1 MKRKLIILPLI
12 AAMFM
17 TGCKEEQGENTEN
30 NQNNTNEN
38 TNNGENENNNNNEN
52 GNGEGENTNNGN
64 GNGEGENGNG
74 EGGGGT
80 VKPPVIITNNFEE
93 ALKKNYKNMT
103 VEFALASP
111 EVGEEYG
118 QEYYAG
124 NNDFVAVLDGNT
136 AETYGSSYAWSFYSY
151 YEGKS
156 YSYWKGSS
164 YVTEGWV
171 SNGSKGHPV
180 GIDLAYFYMPYF
192 LSNIT
197 KDDVDNVMGM
207 YVVKAES
214 MDKVMEGLKFT
225 YMTNDI
231 SYVDIKVN
239 EDGYITQIRGFDD
252 PNDDSYGF
260 MVKLSSFGSTKT
272 NNLGVTLPP
281 EIGPTTIKT
290 YVEMIGHEE
299 IPDIYMTDMSIVI
312 NDTVVSD
319 DTYDIIMYPD
329 DVVDVSFTYKPNNA
343 NKREVNWISTNED
356 AAIVSYGQVSGHQLV
371 RAVNPGETEI
381 YISHINEYRETIV
394 SKRIKVK
401 VQEPKQVEQSA
412 SDVYRFTFTG
422 CTGDDGNY
430 TIGAVNN
437 VNGSNAPFT
446 IKTWRMNLRTGENTT
461 HFGDDDI
468 LLYSDAANSNYFNT
482 RFEDEV
488 LFDFGNQQVN
498 KLSFLYGLY
507 WDNNASVVLGNFESA
522 TISTS
527 NDGVDWK
534 DIDITEEFA
543 TEFAK
548 TSGSIGMTPK
558 VMTKEFLPAT
568 MVKLVIKAKNVGGNG
583 LGLGMKDFVFSADEN
598 CHNYDDVDAVPVTSI
613 AISAPRNKLKL
624 GTSMKFTSVIAPEN
638 ASNKVIRWSSSNTD
652 VLTIDSRTGLAT
664 AVSAGTAKV
673 TAVST
678 STNGV
683 TSNEIEITVYE
694 QEEVYDPNS
703 FLVGKTFTAEDVMSS
718 GNVFDVDFNIK
729 NATSAILTLKV
740 EAAGF
745 VFNKVINASYEE
757 FDALNKIYFYSTED
771 GATIKFT
778 VADDGSYITLTYFKG
793 DTYTL
798 GSAEQG
804 VILRKAA

>member
-38 TNNGENENNNNNEN
+38 TNNGENENNNNNGN

-74 EGGGGT
+74 EGGT

-93 ALKKNYKNMT
+93 ALKKNYKNMM
-103 VEFALASP
+103 VDFALASP
-111 EVGEEYG
+111 EVGEEFG

-136 AETYGSSYAWSFYSY
+136 AQTYGSSYAWSFYSY

-272 NNLGVTLPP
+272 NNLGVILPP

-422 CTGDDGNY
+422 YTGDDGNY

-468 LLYSDAANSNYFNT
+468 LLYSDAANSNNFNT

-534 DIDITEEFA
+534 DIDITDEFA

-598 CHNYDDVDAVPVTSI
+598 CHNYDDVDAVPVTNI

-624 GTSMKFTSVIAPEN
+624 GTSMKLTSVIAPEN

-652 VLTIDSRTGLAT
+652 VLAIDSRTGLAT

-694 QEEVYDPNS
+694 QEEVYDPDN

-729 NATSAILTLKV
+729 NATTAILTLKV

-745 VFNKVINASYEE
+745 VFNTVINASYEE

-798 GSAEQG
+798 GNAEQG

>member
-1 MKRKLIILPLI
+1 MKKKLLILPLI
-12 AAMFM
+12 AAMFL
-17 TGCKEEQGENTEN
+17 TGCNDEEVTDNGNTE
-30 NQNNTNEN
+30 NNTNEN
-38 TNNGENENNNNNEN
+38 TNNGENENNNNGQGEN

-64 GNGEGENGNG
+64 GEGEDIDI
-74 EGGGGT
+74 
-80 VKPPVIITNNFEE
+80 PPLVFTTPFEK
-93 ALKKNYKNMT
+93 ALEKNYKNMT
-103 VEFALASP
+103 VAFALNSA

-118 QEYYAG
+118 YEYYAG

-136 AETYGSSYAWSFYSY
+136 AETYGSSYAWSFYSF

-192 LSNIT
+192 LNNIT
-197 KDDVDNVMGM
+197 KDDVDNVMGA
-207 YVVKAES
+207 YVVKPES
-214 MDKVMEGLKFT
+214 MNKVLEGLKFT
-225 YMTNDI
+225 YLTNEI
-231 SYVDIKVN
+231 SYVDIFVN
-239 EDGYITQIRGFDD
+239 DDGYIYRIRGFDD

-260 MVKLSSFGSTKT
+260 EVRLSNFGSTRT

-281 EIGPTTIKT
+281 EIGPTTVKT

-299 IPDIYMTDMSIVI
+299 IPDIYMTNVSIVI
-312 NDTVVSD
+312 NETVVSD

-329 DVVDVSFTYKPNNA
+329 DVVDISFTYQPNNA
-343 NKREVNWISTNED
+343 NKREVDWISTNKD
-356 AAIVSYGQVSGHQLV
+356 AATLLYAQESGHQYI
-371 RAVNPGETEI
+371 RAINPGETEI
-381 YISHINEYRETIV
+381 YVKHINEYNEPIT

-422 CTGDDGNY
+422 LTGTDGNY

-437 VNGSNAPFT
+437 VAGSNAPYT

-461 HFGDDDI
+461 HFADDDI
-468 LLYSDAANSNYFNT
+468 LLYSDAANSNYFNE

-488 LFDFGNQQVN
+488 IFDFGNQQVN
-498 KLSFLYGLY
+498 KFSFLYGLY

-548 TSGSIGMTPK
+548 TSGSIGMSPK

-598 CHNYDDVDAVPVTSI
+598 CHNYDDVDAVPVTNI

-624 GTSMKFTSVIAPEN
+624 GTSMKFTSVITPEN
-638 ASNKVIRWSSSNTD
+638 ASNKVIRWVSSNTE

-664 AVSAGTAKV
+664 AVSAGTVKV

-683 TSNEIEITVYE
+683 TSNEFEVTVYE
-694 QEEVYDPNS
+694 QEEVYDPNN
-703 FLVGKTFTAEDVMSS
+703 FLVGKTFTAEDVMSK
-718 GNVFDVDFNIK
+718 GNIFDVKFNIK
-729 NATSAILTLKV
+729 NATTAVLTLSV
-740 EAAGF
+740 DLGLGQPLDTNF
-745 VFNKVINASYEE
+745 NASFEE
-757 FDALNKIYFYSTED
+757 FDALNKIYFYLTD
-771 GATIKFT
+771 NGATIKFI
-778 VADDGSYITLTYFKG
+778 VAEDGSYITLTYFKG

-798 GSAEQG
+798 GDAEQG
-804 VILRKAA
+804 IILRKAA

>member
-38 TNNGENENNNNNEN
+38 TNNGENENNNNGN

-93 ALKKNYKNMT
+93 ALKKNYKNMQ
-103 VEFALASP
+103 VNFALNSSD
-111 EVGEEYG
+111 VGYEYG
-118 QEYYAG
+118 TEYYAG
-124 NNDFVAVLDGNT
+124 KNDFVAVLDGNT

-197 KDDVDNVMGM
+197 KDDVDDVMGV
-207 YVVKAES
+207 YVVKTES
-214 MDKVMEGLKFT
+214 ISNVLKGLKFT
-225 YMTNDI
+225 YLTNDI
-231 SYVDIKVN
+231 SYIDIFVN
-239 EDGYITQIRGFDD
+239 NDGYIYKIRGFDD
-252 PNDDSYGF
+252 PNDDDYYF
-260 MVKLSSFGSTKT
+260 QVELSSFGSTRT
-272 NNLGVTLPP
+272 DILGVTLPP

-422 CTGDDGNY
+422 LTGDDGNY

-468 LLYSDAANSNYFNT
+468 LLYSDAANSNNFNT

-534 DIDITEEFA
+534 DIDITDEFA

-598 CHNYDDVDAVPVTSI
+598 CHNYDDVDAVPVTNI

-624 GTSMKFTSVIAPEN
+624 STSMKFTSVIAPEN
-638 ASNKVIRWSSSNTD
+638 ASNKVIRWSSSNAD

-683 TSNEIEITVYE
+683 TSNEVEITVYE
-694 QEEVYDPNS
+694 QEEVYDPDN

-729 NATSAILTLKV
+729 NATTAILTLKV

-778 VADDGSYITLTYFKG
+778 VAEDGSYITLTYFKG

>member
-38 TNNGENENNNNNEN
+38 TNNGENENNNNGN
-52 GNGEGENTNNGN
+52 GNGEGENTNN

-93 ALKKNYKNMT
+93 ALKKNYKNMK
-103 VEFALASP
+103 VDFALASP

-422 CTGDDGNY
+422 LTGDDGNY

-437 VNGSNAPFT
+437 VAGSNAPYT

-461 HFGDDDI
+461 HFSDDDI
-468 LLYSDAANSNYFNT
+468 LLYSDAANSNYFNE

-507 WDNNASVVLGNFESA
+507 WDNNASVVLGNFEIA
-522 TISTS
+522 AISTS

-534 DIDITEEFA
+534 DIDITDEFA

-598 CHNYDDVDAVPVTSI
+598 CHNYDDVDAVPVTNI

-624 GTSMKFTSVIAPEN
+624 GTSMKFTSVISPEN

-664 AVSAGTAKV
+664 AISAGTAKV

-694 QEEVYDPNS
+694 QEEVYDPDN

-745 VFNKVINASYEE
+745 VFNTVINASYEE
-757 FDALNKIYFYSTED
+757 FDALNKIYFYSTDD

>member
-38 TNNGENENNNNNEN
+38 TNNGENENNNNGN

-93 ALKKNYKNMT
+93 ALKKNYKNMQ
-103 VEFALASP
+103 VNFALNSSD
-111 EVGEEYG
+111 VGYEYG
-118 QEYYAG
+118 TEYYAG
-124 NNDFVAVLDGNT
+124 KNDFVAVLDGNT

-197 KDDVDNVMGM
+197 KDDVDDVMGV
-207 YVVKAES
+207 YVVKTES
-214 MDKVMEGLKFT
+214 ISNVLKGLKFT
-225 YMTNDI
+225 YLTNDI
-231 SYVDIKVN
+231 SYIDIFVN
-239 EDGYITQIRGFDD
+239 NDGYIYKIRGFDD
-252 PNDDSYGF
+252 PNNDDYYF
-260 MVKLSSFGSTKT
+260 QVELSSFGSTRT
-272 NNLGVTLPP
+272 DILGVTLPP

-312 NDTVVSD
+312 NDTVASD

-422 CTGDDGNY
+422 LTGDDGNY

-534 DIDITEEFA
+534 DIDITDEFA

-624 GTSMKFTSVIAPEN
+624 GTSMKFTSVISPEN

-683 TSNEIEITVYE
+683 TSNEVEITVYE
-694 QEEVYDPNS
+694 QEEVYDPDN

-745 VFNKVINASYEE
+745 VFNTVINASYEE

>member
-1 MKRKLIILPLI
+1 MNKKLIILPLI

-17 TGCKEEQGENTEN
+17 SGCKEEENEN
-30 NQNNTNEN
+30 NTNNDNTNEN
-38 TNNGENENNNNNEN
+38 TNNGTENTN
-52 GNGEGENTNNGN
+52 NGEGENTNNGN
-64 GNGEGENGNG
+64 GGENTNNGEDKNGNG
-74 EGGGGT
+74 ET
-80 VKPPVIITNNFEE
+80 VKPPVIISNNFEE

-103 VEFALASP
+103 VQFGLGSR

-118 QEYYAG
+118 YEYYAG

-136 AETYGSSYAWSFYSY
+136 AETYGSAYAWSFYSY

-197 KDDVDNVMGM
+197 KDDVDDVLGM

-214 MDKVMEGLKFT
+214 LDKVLNGLKFT
-225 YMTNDI
+225 LLTNEI

-239 EDGYITQIRGFDD
+239 DDGYITQIRGFDD

-281 EIGPTTIKT
+281 EIGPTTVKT

-343 NKREVNWISTNED
+343 NKREVNWISTNKD
-356 AAIVSYGQVSGHQLV
+356 AAVVSYGQVSGHQLI
-371 RAVNPGETEI
+371 RAVNPGDTEI
-381 YISHINEYRETIV
+381 YLKHVNEYNEPIT

-401 VQEPKQVEQSA
+401 VQQPKQVEQSA
-412 SDVYRFTFTG
+412 EDVYRFSFTG
-422 CTGDDGNY
+422 MTGSDGNY

-437 VNGSNAPFT
+437 VPGSNAPYS
-446 IKTWRMNLRTGENTT
+446 IKTWRMQTRSGANSL
-461 HFGDDDI
+461 HFDDDDI

-507 WDNNASVVLGNFESA
+507 WDNNASVVNGNFESA

-527 NDGVDWK
+527 NDGADWK
-534 DIDITEEFA
+534 EIDITDEMKEAFSKSTGG
-543 TEFAK
+543 TEDN
-548 TSGSIGMTPK
+548 SLYGITPK
-558 VMTKEFLPAT
+558 VMTKEFLPAS

-583 LGLGMKDFVFSADEN
+583 LGIAMKDFVFSADEN
-598 CHNYDDVDAVPVTSI
+598 CHNYDDIDAVPVTSI
-613 AISAPRNKLKL
+613 AITAPRNKLKL
-624 GTSMKFTSVIAPEN
+624 GSSMKFTSVIAPEN
-638 ASNKVIRWSSSNTD
+638 ASNKVIRWVSSNTE
-652 VLTIDSRTGLAT
+652 VLSIDSRTGLAT
-664 AVSAGTAKV
+664 AL
-673 TAVST
+673 
-678 STNGV
+678 
-683 TSNEIEITVYE
+683 
-694 QEEVYDPNS
+694 Q
-703 FLVGKTFTAEDVMSS
+703 
-718 GNVFDVDFNIK
+718 
-729 NATSAILTLKV
+729 
-740 EAAGF
+740 AASKRGRDWYYLQ
-745 VFNKVINASYEE
+745 I
-757 FDALNKIYFYSTED
+757 
-771 GATIKFT
+771 
-778 VADDGSYITLTYFKG
+778 
-793 DTYTL
+793 
-798 GSAEQG
+798 
-804 VILRKAA
+804 

>member
-38 TNNGENENNNNNEN
+38 TNNGENENNNNNGN

-64 GNGEGENGNG
+64 GEGENGNG
-74 EGGGGT
+74 EGGT

-103 VEFALASP
+103 VDFALASP
-111 EVGEEYG
+111 EVGEEFG

-136 AETYGSSYAWSFYSY
+136 AQTYGSSYAWSFYSY

-422 CTGDDGNY
+422 LTGDDGNY

-437 VNGSNAPFT
+437 VNGNNAPFT

-534 DIDITEEFA
+534 DIDITDEFA

-598 CHNYDDVDAVPVTSI
+598 CHNYDDVDAVPVTNI

-624 GTSMKFTSVIAPEN
+624 GTSMKFTSVITPEN

-694 QEEVYDPNS
+694 QEEVYDPNN

-718 GNVFDVDFNIK
+718 GNVFDVKFNIK
-729 NATSAILTLKV
+729 NTTSAILTLSV
-740 EAAGF
+740 DLGLGQPLDTN
-745 VFNKVINASYEE
+745 FNVSYEE

-771 GATIKFT
+771 GATIKFI

>member
-38 TNNGENENNNNNEN
+38 TNNGENENNNNGN
-52 GNGEGENTNNGN
+52 GNGEGENTNN

-93 ALKKNYKNMT
+93 ALKKNYKNMK
-103 VEFALASP
+103 VDFALASP

-118 QEYYAG
+118 QEYYVG

-207 YVVKAES
+207 YVVKVES

-422 CTGDDGNY
+422 LTGDDGNY

-437 VNGSNAPFT
+437 VNGNNAPFT

-461 HFGDDDI
+461 HFADDDI

-598 CHNYDDVDAVPVTSI
+598 CHNYDDVDAVPVTNI

-624 GTSMKFTSVIAPEN
+624 GTSMKFTSVISPEN

-694 QEEVYDPNS
+694 QEEVYDPNN

-745 VFNKVINASYEE
+745 VFNTVINASYEE
-757 FDALNKIYFYSTED
+757 FDALNKIYFYSTDD